1 MNCEVPAG
9 NLVSNLNKDLVS
21 VIQGVLD
28 VNMKWILLILMEF
41 APSFFPPAIVTSVLT
56 NKLILIEL
64 TYQLTVAYWN

>member
-1 MNCEVPAG
+1 
-9 NLVSNLNKDLVS
+9 
-21 VIQGVLD
+21 
-28 VNMKWILLILMEF
+28 MEF